1 MNALLQFHR
10 TFIGSS
16 KYFVKLHPHKLLRCV
31 NNFDDISH
39 TKKAT
44 NELLSKD
51 YFPVYSLSY
60 IYAGIICK
68 KKINCLRVSFRIQ

>member
-31 NNFDDISH
+31 NNFDEISH
-39 TKKAT
+39 IKKAT

-51 YFPVYSLSY
+51 YFPV
-60 IYAGIICK
+60 
-68 KKINCLRVSFRIQ
+68 

>member
-31 NNFDDISH
+31 NNFDEISH
-39 TKKAT
+39 IKRRQM
-44 NELLSKD
+44 
-51 YFPVYSLSY
+51 
-60 IYAGIICK
+60 
-68 KKINCLRVSFRIQ
+68 NCLVKIISLYIVYPIYMPE